1 MVAGKMILR
10 GAALP
15 RLMLVGMVGN
25 SVATATLA
33 LISADSAVI
42 VTAVMMLS
50 GFTLGLALPT
60 GLVIVQGTVPK
71 TQMGVAT
78 ATAALSRT
86 LGGAMGVALLTAIL
100 FASLGLG
107 GSGGAEALREA
118 LASGEQ
124 REALASSFRLT
135 LFVISFTSAMGA
147 LIALAMPRHAGR

>member
-1 MVAGKMILR
+1 
-10 GAALP
+10 
-15 RLMLVGMVGN
+15 
-25 SVATATLA
+25 
-33 LISADSAVI
+33 VI